1 MPHAPQFKLL
11 SERFTHAVPQA
22 DCPGRHPHTLL
33 VQIWLDEHAM
43 PQAPQFVLLV
53 DVSTQLPL
61 QTVPLHEALQIPSAQ
76 Y

>member
-11 SERFTHAVPQA
+11 SERLTHVVPHA
-22 DCPGRHPHTLL
+22 DCPGKQSHTPLL
-33 VQIWLDEHAM
+33 HVWLDEHEI
-43 PQAPQFVLLV
+43 PQPPQLVLLV

-61 QTVPLHEALQIPSAQ
+61 QIEPPHAALHMPSEQ